1 LLNFSFKIFVQMAT
15 ADNVVVLPG
24 ANFSSFQLDD
34 SATGEPRIQFLAKI
48 ESNGHF
54 SGDWRVALSGPLQ
67 LSYVFSGSQIYQSS
81 QLAGKK
87 NFLKEDI
94 L

>member
-1 LLNFSFKIFVQMAT
+1 MAT

-67 LSYVFSGSQIYQSS
+67 LSYVFSGSQIYQSP

-87 NFLKEDI
+87 FSLK
-94 L
+94 